1 MLRIRLRR
9 EGNKKRPSYRLIVA
23 DQRAARNGS
32 FVDYLG
38 FYDPKTEPPT
48 IEIDK
53 AKAEKW
59 LSKGASPSE
68 TAKGILDKVI
78 NSTESVKVDDLQD
91 STKGTNDWISWI
103 YC

>member
-9 EGNKKRPSYRLIVA
+9 EGDKKKPSYRLIVA

-38 FYDPKTEPPT
+38 FYDPKTDPPT

-59 LSKGASPSE
+59 LSHGASPSK
-68 TAKGILDKVI
+68 TAKSILDKVF
-78 NSTESVKVDDLQD
+78 SSDESGKIDDSQD
-91 STKGTNDWISWI
+91 STKE
-103 YC
+103 

>member
-9 EGNKKRPSYRLIVA
+9 EGNKNRPTYRLVVA

-38 FYDPKTEPPT
+38 FYDPKTDPHK
-48 IEIDK
+48 IEIDQ

-59 LSKGASPSE
+59 LSHGARPSD
-68 TAKGILDKVI
+68 TAKSILDKVL
-78 NSTESVKVDDLQD
+78 NSSDEKPSVEDKKWL
-91 STKGTNDWISWI
+91 N
-103 YC
+103 

>member
-32 FVDYLG
+32 FVDYIG

-59 LSKGASPSE
+59 LNNGASPSD
-68 TAKGILDKVI
+68 TAKGILDKVLK
-78 NSTESVKVDDLQD
+78 STESAEADDSQD
-91 STKGTNDWISWI
+91 TTKDTND
-103 YC
+103 

>member
-9 EGNKKRPSYRLIVA
+9 EGNKKKPSYRLVVA

-38 FYDPKTEPPT
+38 YYDPKTDPPT

-59 LSKGASPSE
+59 LSDGASPTKTVKS
-68 TAKGILDKVI
+68 ILDKVL
-78 NSTESVKVDDLQD
+78 SFDESVKIDDSQGSQDSKDSQD
-91 STKGTNDWISWI
+91 STKG
-103 YC
+103 